1 MSKTPPGQRPDPM
14 EREVDRLLA
23 QLAQVGGPPGHDRS
37 EARESASASSVT
49 PRPMAVGAAGP
60 AAGAKRADRRR
71 GERRRGDRRRGDPKR
86 GDLLGLW
93 GRVLLGL
100 VLGAAMT
107 QWPYPHACGW
117 ALLGYSA
124 AVAAVVLAG
133 AWIAFASWK
142 LRRGFPHV
150 LSLLLIYWGLV
161 LAAELLLPRIGY
173 AAEQAAWRCP
183 AEGSRPA
190 S

>member
-49 PRPMAVGAAGP
+49 PRPMAAGV
-60 AAGAKRADRRR
+60 KRGDRRR
-71 GERRRGDRRRGDPKR
+71 GERRRGDRRRGDPR
-86 GDLLGLW
+86 RADLIGLW
-93 GRVLLGL
+93 ARVLLGL
-100 VLGAAMT
+100 GLGAAMT
-107 QWPYPHACGW
+107 QWPYPRACGW
-117 ALLGYSA
+117 PLLGYSA

-133 AWIAFASWK
+133 AWIAFTSWK
-142 LRRGFPHV
+142 LRRGLPHV

-183 AEGSRPA
+183 AAASRPP